1 MRDDVLAQRLFYGG
15 CLGLPWLWLVHV
27 MYWYGKQRQNSQDGE
42 ASNSEA
48 LLSNADTNDDDET
61 QGSNS
66 NDGASALSD
75 EEIKMEAQK
84 WVQRSKY
91 GSTVVFGLW
100 AGWIVFFQLSKDK
113 FGPNWFVRTEDEGE
127 FTGW

>member
-1 MRDDVLAQRLFYGG
+1 
-15 CLGLPWLWLVHV
+15 

-100 AGWIVFFQLSKDK
+100 AGW
-113 FGPNWFVRTEDEGE
+113 
-127 FTGW
+127 

>member
-1 MRDDVLAQRLFYGG
+1 MMVRGGNCYDNYVSLYSSKRLDSCLTLIINHLFLA
-15 CLGLPWLWLVHV
+15 
-27 MYWYGKQRQNSQDGE
+27 
-42 ASNSEA
+42 
-48 LLSNADTNDDDET
+48 DDET
-61 QGSNS
+61 QGNNS
-66 NDGASALSD
+66 NDGAPALSD

-100 AGWIVFFQLSKDK
+100 AAWIVFFQLSKDR